1 MSRFVDRLVVGARWR
16 REAALQWLHG
26 RAARIGPRFHVHL
39 RWPWP
44 IRKPWQRKRLS
55 LYPIE
60 GGVGDELM
68 CLPILA
74 EIKRRNPACE
84 ITFYCRNLELF
95 EGNPHVD
102 CLKKL
107 ERDRMPAGY
116 GLIYRN
122 TKPPPRPL
130 MTLMAE
136 CVGLPRVE
144 VVFPRPALTGVSE
157 GVREAIEGIRR
168 PFVVIQPRS
177 GKWTPNKQWP
187 IDRWREVTSQLLDE
201 FDVVEV
207 GGESILS
214 ESPGA
219 GFHGLAGRTSLMDVS
234 YVMSRAA
241 AFAGLPSS
249 GMHFAAMW
257 CLPSVVIFS
266 GYESP
271 SGYEY
276 PFFRVFH
283 DPPECAPCWLTT
295 PCPHDLKC
303 LEGIKAAEVTAAVR
317 EAVNREK

>member
-1 MSRFVDRLVVGARWR
+1 MSRFVERLVTGLRWR
-16 REAALQWLHG
+16 RDAALQWLCG
-26 RAARIGPRFHVHL
+26 RAARIGPRFRIHAH
-39 RWPWP
+39 WPWP
-44 IRKPWQRKRLS
+44 LSKPWQRKRLS

-84 ITFYCRNLELF
+84 ITFHCRNLELF

-122 TKPPPRPL
+122 AKPPPRPL

-136 CVGLPRVE
+136 CVGLRLGRG
-144 VVFPRPALTGVSE
+144 VFRKPDLADVS
-157 GVREAIEGIRR
+157 GHVRDTVDGISGA
-168 PFVVIQPRS
+168 FVAVQPRA
-177 GKWTPNKQWP
+177 GHWTPNKQWP
-187 IDRWREVTSQLLDE
+187 IEQWREVIRELVE
-201 FDVVEV
+201 EVDVVEL
-207 GGESILS
+207 GGESVF
-214 ESPGA
+214 EEPPG
-219 GFHGLAGRTSLMDVS
+219 GRFHDLTGRTSLTDVS
-234 YVMSRAA
+234 HIMSQAV

-257 CLPSVVIFS
+257 GVPSVVVFS

-271 SGYEY
+271 AGYEY

-303 LEGIKAAEVTAAVR
+303 LNGIKATEIAAAVR
-317 EAVNREK
+317 EAVNREG